1 MIKNL
6 SIKCVKGQKIGD
18 SLLLL
23 DNGNLLSIY
32 PDIFYDRGL
41 EGFWMVKRVGDWL
54 KILKFLRA
62 KRAIAQPHQ
71 PAQISKSKV

>member
-1 MIKNL
+1 MKKTI

-18 SLLLL
+18 SLLKL

-32 PDIFYDRGL
+32 PDAFYDRGL
-41 EGFWMVKRVGDWL
+41 EGFWMLKRIGDWL

-62 KRAIAQPHQ
+62 
-71 PAQISKSKV
+71 